1 MTDEPTFGSKVK
13 VVTNDQKAAHLYNAQ
28 GKQQSQTREN
38 GQILTVF
45 ETKEINGQ
53 IFYRVGDQ
61 SAWLAKSDTN
71 YARHD
76 LQHTTLNNSSNN
88 LKDID
93 KYNLSVKKG
102 LTLEKGSVIPDL
114 KGMKNAFKFVQEF
127 PEGTKFEWIN
137 PPDTTQNKYTNAEI
151 RVTFPDGSF
160 REHSI
165 HYNIS
170 PRNQASPAS
179 DVKTATIRKNDINN
193 LKVNDLNFDFIRQ
206 NEVIKPLASS
216 TKEAVK
222 LYEQGFYKQM
232 SNTIRQG
239 LEGFVDN
246 LLILSRINPGME
258 WKNAVLSNKLGYIA
272 HLRLLP
278 KRIMDLCFSIKNYG
292 NIGSHNNDI
301 TRFNQMSALADLR
314 QYHDLL
320 VYLTNTYHG
329 DNYLYADIQIM
340 DEQSKHHNWYLR
352 PKINPVG
359 VPTFKEYLDQKNNPV
374 GHGFSGR
381 VNTGKPIQNQP
392 GPMMQQESKK
402 AKMNLGMKALLT
414 IFAILGVIIIVG
426 IGYEIMK
433 MTNNNTQTQM
443 VQQKKSSIKQQAAKL
458 STKQLIALSLIY
470 ADRNDDSKLD
480 DNWQDIYDDVS
491 NNTYNV
497 GRFDSYT
504 FGDMTVTAQGNNH
517 IYVFKKNVGMGYQ
530 DKNGQRLVSF
540 FDANQSEPVRAYDYQ
555 MLSVV
560 NNISKVKKL
569 AKKIVFTDE
578 SQN

>member
-1 MTDEPTFGSKVK
+1 M
-13 VVTNDQKAAHLYNAQ
+13 
-28 GKQQSQTREN
+28 
-38 GQILTVF
+38 
-45 ETKEINGQ
+45 
-53 IFYRVGDQ
+53 
-61 SAWLAKSDTN
+61 
-71 YARHD
+71 
-76 LQHTTLNNSSNN
+76 
-88 LKDID
+88 
-93 KYNLSVKKG
+93 
-102 LTLEKGSVIPDL
+102 
-114 KGMKNAFKFVQEF
+114 
-127 PEGTKFEWIN
+127 
-137 PPDTTQNKYTNAEI
+137 
-151 RVTFPDGSF
+151 
-160 REHSI
+160 
-165 HYNIS
+165 
-170 PRNQASPAS
+170 
-179 DVKTATIRKNDINN
+179 
-193 LKVNDLNFDFIRQ
+193 
-206 NEVIKPLASS
+206 
-216 TKEAVK
+216 
-222 LYEQGFYKQM
+222 
-232 SNTIRQG
+232 
-239 LEGFVDN
+239 DN

-301 TRFNQMSALADLR
+301 TRFNQTSALADLR

-352 PKINPVG
+352 PKINPVD